1 MNRSQWSFLFALPH
15 WQWILAGWML
25 AGVLLVLAIPLN
37 LGGHVERVARI
48 FLNLNPRDLLGQ
60 GGLSFLVVLL
70 VGGLIGAALYALA
83 AALAAW
89 QPRPG
94 QVPSGRWSWL
104 RYALP
109 MLVVWTIY
117 LLAFYPAML
126 SPDSTHVW
134 LQVQTGVFDNAH
146 PLVYLVMVWLL
157 TRLWN
162 TPTIVAVAQIVS
174 LSLLAAW
181 ALGLLRRRGLP
192 EWAAWLVA
200 LIFAL
205 APGNGAMVVTLWKD
219 IPYGMAMLAFSLLVL
234 RISLDPR
241 GMLAK
246 RSTGLLL
253 GLSAAMVGLLRYNG
267 LVIAP
272 LVFLALGIIYRRQWR
287 VFAAAMAVFVMGWW
301 LVETPLD
308 RALEVKR
315 TSAVS
320 GSLAMHH
327 IAAHLHYDTPVSE
340 ADRATLERIMPL
352 EEWRYYCYMA
362 NPVLFNPAR
371 DQQAMLDSL
380 PDLNWVALRMALE
393 NPTVDINQAFC
404 AGSIVY
410 RVLQPYDGYLYGA
423 AIAPDGTGG
432 GTYVD
437 PNTFGIVEAPV
448 LPGLNR
454 WLIHTFER
462 TRNGPFSWLIWR
474 PAFYLY
480 LFLFCGA
487 VFAMRAHTWRAGLF
501 LLPGAVH
508 SAVLFAVSISQAF
521 RYQYPIYLLALF
533 SLALLFLP
541 CASAPAELMEARP
554 SPAPLSPPDRP
565 GRTSAA

>member
-1 MNRSQWSFLFALPH
+1 MSGSVIGSENQANGRKWLDLFARPH
-15 WQWILAGWML
+15 WQWILLGWL
-25 AGVLLVLAIPLN
+25 AAGVLLVMAIPLN
-37 LGGHVERVARI
+37 LGGHVERVAKI
-48 FLNLNPRDLLGQ
+48 FLNLNPKDLLGQ
-60 GGLSFLVVLL
+60 GGVSFLIVLL
-70 VGGLIGAALYALA
+70 AGGIIGVGLYVLA
-83 AALAAW
+83 SLLAAW
-89 QPRPG
+89 QPAPG
-94 QVPSGRWSWL
+94 PMPRRAPARRWSWL
-104 RYALP
+104 VYTLP
-109 MLVVWTIY
+109 MLLTWTIY

-146 PLVYLVMVWLL
+146 PLVYLIAVWLL
-157 TRLWN
+157 TRVWN
-162 TPTIVAVAQIVS
+162 SPTMIAVVQIVL
-174 LSLLAAW
+174 LSLLVAW
-181 ALGLLRRRGLP
+181 ALGWLRKRGLP
-192 EWAAWLVA
+192 NWAAWLVSV
-200 LIFAL
+200 LFAA

-219 IPYGMAMLAFSLLVL
+219 IPYGMAVLAFSLLVL
-234 RISLDPR
+234 QISLDPR
-241 GMLAK
+241 ASLAK

-253 GLSAAMVGLLRYNG
+253 GLAAAAVGLLRYNG

-272 LVFLALGIIYRRQWR
+272 LVFAVLALIYRRHWK
-287 VFAAAMAVFVMGWW
+287 VFAVAMAVFVAGWW

-308 RALEVKR
+308 RALDVKK

-327 IAAHLHYDTPVSE
+327 IAAHLHYQSPISAEDQ
-340 ADRATLERIMPL
+340 ATLERIMAL
-352 EEWRYYCYMA
+352 DEWHYYCYMS

-380 PDLNWVALRMALE
+380 SKLNVIALRLLVE
-393 NPTVDINQAFC
+393 DPTVDINQTFC

-410 RVLQPYDGYLYGA
+410 RVLQPYDGYLYAA
-423 AIAPDGTGG
+423 AIAPDGLGS

-437 PNTFGIVEAPV
+437 PNNYGIVEAPI

-454 WLIHTFER
+454 WLIHTFES
-462 TRNGPFSWLIWR
+462 TRNGPFSWFFWR

-487 VFAMRAHTWRAGLF
+487 VFAMRARTWRAGLY

-533 SLALLFLP
+533 SLALLALP
-541 CASAPAELMEARP
+541 CPTASRE
-554 SPAPLSPPDRP
+554 
-565 GRTSAA
+565 G